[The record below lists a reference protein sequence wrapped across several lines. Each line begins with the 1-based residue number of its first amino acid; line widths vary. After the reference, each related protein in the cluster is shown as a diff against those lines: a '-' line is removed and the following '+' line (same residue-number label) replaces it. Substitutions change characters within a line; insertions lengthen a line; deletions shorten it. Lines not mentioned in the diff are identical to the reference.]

1 MYESARTPVKPRD
14 IRRRACALMKQC
26 WLTLLIGAVLMSLFS
41 WVSLAVEAHGEKLAT
56 EAYHAQMQIYD
67 SEKPTLPF
75 EDDNAMLDDLL
86 NQHRIERMA
95 EEAYDDAF
103 APWEWLSNGL
113 GLVGL
118 LFQCVIAVR
127 LSQGLLAALRGGEC
141 TPHCLLSGFTRTATA
156 CWLGLQRGLRILG
169 WMLIPLP
176 FSVLLSLIFN
186 SYVDLVAS
194 LLSMLICLWATL
206 HYALAEVHLADDP
219 YDSLTATE
227 AIRLAVDDAGAFGIW
242 QMCKVLWP
250 VVLPFVVI
258 MAVPLLE
265 LIAPVPGAVENI
277 VLGLYSMV
285 TSVFPLACYICIYD
299 ETRQRIRAAEEAV
312 PANEG
317 LARARAL
324 AADTERKISHV

>member
-1 MYESARTPVKPRD
+1 MYESPRPLLTPRD
-14 IRRRACALMKQC
+14 IRRRAYSLMRRC
-26 WLTLLIGAVLMSLFS
+26 WGTLLIAAVLMSLFTWAS
-41 WVSLAVEAHGEKLAT
+41 SAVGASGKRLSLEAAAAASDAYLAEHPVT
-56 EAYHAQMQIYD
+56 DDRADSISYMAYRRA
-67 SEKPTLPF
+67 
-75 EDDNAMLDDLL
+75 ED
-86 NQHRIERMA
+86 
-95 EEAYDDAF
+95 AYDDALR
-103 APWEWLSNGL
+103 PWA
-113 GLVGL
+113 L
-118 LFQCVIAVR
+118 LAEGIGFLDALFSGVIAVGLCR
-127 LSQGLLAALRGGEC
+127 GLLSALRGGEC
-141 TPHCLLSGFTRTATA
+141 TPHCLRTGFSRAGAA
-156 CWLGLQRGLRILG
+156 CWLGIQRGLRIFG
-169 WMLIPLP
+169 WMLLPLP

-250 VVLPFVVI
+250 VVLPFGVI

-265 LIAPVPGAVENI
+265 LIVPVPGAVENI

-299 ETRQRIRAAEEAV
+299 ETRQRIQAAEEAV

-324 AADTERKISHV
+324 AADTQRRISHV

>member
-1 MYESARTPVKPRD
+1 MYESARTPLTPRD
-14 IRRRACALMKQC
+14 IRRRAYSLMRRC
-26 WLTLLIGAVLMSLFS
+26 WGTLLIAAVLMCLLG
-41 WVSLAVEAHGEKLAT
+41 WVSSAVEAHGQRLAR
-56 EAYHAQMQIYD
+56 EAASAATAAYLAEHPVTDDRAD
-67 SEKPTLPF
+67 SISYMAYRRA
-75 EDDNAMLDDLL
+75 ED
-86 NQHRIERMA
+86 
-95 EEAYDDAF
+95 AYDDALR
-103 APWEWLSNGL
+103 PWE
-113 GLVGL
+113 L
-118 LFQCVIAVR
+118 LAEGIGFLDTLFSGVIAVGLCR
-127 LSQGLLAALRGGEC
+127 GLLSALRGGEC
-141 TPHCLLSGFTRTATA
+141 TPHCLFSGYTRTATA
-156 CWLGLQRGLRILG
+156 CWLGIQRGLRIFG
-169 WMLIPLP
+169 WMLLPLP

-250 VVLPFVVI
+250 VVLPFGVI

-265 LIAPVPGAVENI
+265 LIVPVPGAVENI

-299 ETRQRIRAAEEAV
+299 ETRQRIQAAEEAV

-324 AADTERKISHV
+324 AADTQRRISHV

>member
-56 EAYHAQMQIYD
+56 EAYHAAKAAHLA
-67 SEKPTLPF
+67 EHHAG
-75 EDDNAMLDDLL
+75 DDFDTSWVAVY
-86 NQHRIERMA
+86 RA

-118 LFQCVIAVR
+118 LFQCVISVR
-127 LSQGLLAALRGGEC
+127 LCRGLLAALHGGEC

-219 YDSLTATE
+219 YDSMTATE
-227 AIRLAVDDAGAFGIW
+227 ALRLAVDDADAFGIW

-265 LIAPVPGAVENI
+265 LIVPVPGAVENI

-324 AADTERKISHV
+324 AANDE